1 MANDYD
7 LLKILG
13 STTSK
18 LGCAGSSSTDT
29 GAFAGVNTQE
39 FINSIYTL
47 SDSNVSTEQKV
58 EQGTKLGLNFLLSL
72 FGNKEEATATKEVN
86 TNVKNAEKTKD
97 ALTESAAKTQSRVAD
112 KLAEM
117 ENNAKSV
124 QEAIANL
131 EETSQEKEE
140 YQKQIEEKVQRLNA
154 IKEEIQANP
163 EKASEYLSELT
174 EISASIQDISSALEK
189 LTSSVEESTKN
200 VADLQQANLE
210 LNDEGNNIVEEGV
223 AEQQSIAQNVVNQ
236 QVVNSATGATGV
248 VNNTQSLAAKAEA
261 TTLEAS
267 TKASSLIPGVGAIAS
282 TSTSVLASK
291 LYQVSDDQLAS
302 GSIRQLGATSNATT
316 LTGLNSMISTNLTD
330 FSNFPTAIGSML
342 SDTDSYVSD
351 FTSFIQPVGEW
362 LDNASSIGDEAEAI
376 NEAVS
381 QIKENDSEAEK
392 SDNQTS
398 QSSVFNYNT
407 EKLEEMA
414 S

>member
-72 FGNKEEATATKEVN
+72 FGNKEEASATKEVN
-86 TNVKNAEKTKD
+86 DNTKNAEASQK
-97 ALTESAAKTQSRVAD
+97 ALTDAAAKTQSKVAD
-112 KLAEM
+112 KIAEM
-117 ENNAKSV
+117 EQNAQKI
-124 QEAIANL
+124 QEQIAKL
-131 EETSQEKEE
+131 EETSQEKEN

-163 EKASEYLSELT
+163 EKASEYVSELSE
-174 EISASIQDISSALEK
+174 ISTSIQDISSALEN
-189 LTSSVEESTKN
+189 LSSSVEENTN
-200 VADLQQANLE
+200 EVENLQQSSSEANDDA
-210 LNDEGNNIVEEGV
+210 NDIVDDGI
-223 AEQQSIAQNVVNQ
+223 AEQQSIAQNVANQ

-282 TSTSVLASK
+282 TSTNVLASK

-302 GSIRQLGATSNATT
+302 GSIRKLGATSNATT

-351 FTSFIQPVGEW
+351 FTSFIQPVDEW